1 MSAIRQAVIAVGID
15 GSPES
20 MVAARW
26 AADEAARRQL
36 SLRLLHAYATTPLIG
51 VPAYGVPSDINE
63 GLIEAG
69 TDALSQAVAEI
80 QKSQP
85 EVAFTAELVKSDPR
99 PALIEASGTSMLTV
113 IGRSGGGRIPEVIL
127 GSVALHVAAHGRS
140 PVAVISTHA
149 PEPSGGPVVLGVNGS
164 AISEDAVSYA
174 FDEASRRHTRLDAV
188 LSWDDLAM
196 RGGLGGG
203 TPEMAAM
210 EDEEE
215 HVVLAEQLAGWRDK
229 FPDVEVHQIVAH
241 GKPAEAIL
249 LHAQQLPDGSGP
261 QMIVVGSRG
270 RGGLTG
276 LLLGSTS
283 QRLICHSPW
292 PVVVVRQGTLV

>member
-1 MSAIRQAVIAVGID
+1 MSGIRHAVIAVGID

-69 TDALSQAVAEI
+69 TDALAQAVAEVEKQ
-80 QKSQP
+80 QKD
-85 EVAFTAELVKSDPR
+85 VAFTAELVKSDPR
-99 PALIEASGTSMLTV
+99 PALIEASATSMLTV
-113 IGRSGGGRIPEVIL
+113 IGRSGGGRIPEVVL

-140 PVAVISTHA
+140 PVAVISAHT
-149 PEPSGGPVVLGVNGS
+149 PDPSDGPVLLGVNGS
-164 AISEDAVSYA
+164 GVSEDAAAYA
-174 FDEASRRHTRLDAV
+174 FDEASRRGAKLDAV
-188 LSWDDLAM
+188 LAWDDLAM
-196 RGGLGGG
+196 RGFGGG
-203 TPEMAAM
+203 QPEMAVM

-229 FPDVEVHQIVAH
+229 FPDVEVEQVVVR

-249 LHAQQLPDGSGP
+249 RHAEGLAQGQGP
-261 QMIVVGSRG
+261 QLIVVGSRG

-283 QRLICHSPW
+283 QRLICHSQW
-292 PVVVVRQGTLV
+292 PVVVVRQGTLD